1 MKDIKSSREKINSI
15 DTQMAELFEKR
26 MQIAKEIAL
35 YKKENGLSVRDLE
48 REAQVVTKNSEL
60 ISSPEIVPYYKDFIQ
75 ATIDVSCRY
84 QNTLF
89 RKMRVAYCGIEG
101 AFAHIASKRMFPEA
115 EYVAFSNFSD
125 AYKATESG
133 SCDCAVLPLENSY
146 AGEVGEVMDLIF
158 SGDLNINQVIDVP
171 VVHNLIGLKGASRD
185 DIKAVVS
192 HPQALMQCEKY
203 IKERGYESRAYS
215 NTAMAAEYV
224 KATGDKHIAAIASDE
239 TADIF
244 DLEIIEEHVND
255 MPNNTTRFGSFSRE
269 KNVPLSNGKR
279 EDENFILVFTVQNES
294 GALAGALNI
303 IGAHGFNM
311 RSLRSRPMKGL
322 QWSYYFYI
330 EAEGNINTE
339 NGKDMLTELSA
350 MCAKLKLVGSYFT
363 DNVK

>member
-1 MKDIKSSREKINSI
+1 MKDIKASREEINHI
-15 DTQMAELFEKR
+15 DAQMAALFEKR
-26 MQIAKEIAL
+26 MQVAKDIAL
-35 YKKENGLSVRDLE
+35 YKRENGLSVRDLE
-48 REAQVVTKNSEL
+48 REAQVAAKNSEL

-75 ATIDVSCRY
+75 ATIDVSCKY

-89 RKMRVAYCGIEG
+89 RKMRVAYCGTEG
-101 AFAHIASKRMFPEA
+101 AFAHIAAKRMFPGA
-115 EYVAFSNFSD
+115 EYIAFSNFSD
-125 AYKATESG
+125 AYAATESG
-133 SCDCAVLPLENSY
+133 ACDCSVLPLENSY

-158 SGDLNINQVIDVP
+158 SGSLNINQVIDVP
-171 VVHNLIGLKGASRD
+171 VVHNLIGIKGASID
-185 DIKAVVS
+185 DVKEVVS
-192 HPQALMQCEKY
+192 HPQALAQCDKF
-203 IKERGYESRAYS
+203 IKEGGYESRVYT

-224 KATGDKHIAAIASDE
+224 KNTGDKHIAAIASDE

-244 DLEIIEEHVND
+244 DLEIIEAHIND
-255 MPNNTTRFGSFSRE
+255 MPNNTTRFASFSRE
-269 KNVPLSNGKR
+269 KNVPLASGKR

-363 DNVK
+363 DNAM